1 MTSALAHVHP
11 HSRMAL
17 AKPDRAAATERDL
30 VQRAKLGDVVAFET
44 LYRQTSPR
52 VFALCMR
59 MRGDRTLATEALQDV
74 YVRVWERLNQF
85 DGLSAFTTWLH
96 RVCVNQLLEQQ
107 RRDARRD
114 ARIVPAD
121 LSVIAE
127 SSVVSITHD
136 TARDADTRIDIERA
150 LPSLSEATRMVFVLH
165 DMEGYSHADIANMLG
180 VAEPTVRVQL
190 HRARKQLME
199 ILTR

>member
-1 MTSALAHVHP
+1 
-11 HSRMAL
+11 MAL
-17 AKPDRAAATERDL
+17 ADPDRTALTEREL
-30 VQRAKLGDVVAFET
+30 VQRAKSGDVSAFEA

-59 MRGDRTLATEALQDV
+59 MRGDRALATEALQDV
-74 YVRVWERLNQF
+74 YVRVWERLSQF

-107 RRDARRD
+107 RRDARRE
-114 ARIVPAD
+114 ARVVPAD
-121 LSVIAE
+121 LT
-127 SSVVSITHD
+127 VVSD
-136 TARDADTRIDIERA
+136 ASTATVTRDAALDADTRIDLERA
-150 LPSLSEATRMVFVLH
+150 LPHLSESARTVFVLH
-165 DMEGYSHADIANMLG
+165 DMEGYGHAEIAKMLG

-199 ILTR
+199 KLNR